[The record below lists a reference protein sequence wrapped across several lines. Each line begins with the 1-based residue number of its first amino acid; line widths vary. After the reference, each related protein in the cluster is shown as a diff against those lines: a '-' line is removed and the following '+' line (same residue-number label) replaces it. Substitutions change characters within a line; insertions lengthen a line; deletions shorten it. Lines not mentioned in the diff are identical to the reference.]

1 MDHIAAP
8 CGISDQLDDTR
19 LRAQTAELG
28 EYFTLPNA
36 EDHGWRPLPRL
47 FDDAILLDYVDRTRN
62 AIATSS
68 QCGPA
73 DIPVKVAA
81 SSFQLGIAARL
92 LSPLVGAA
100 SCFGA
105 VPMLNDG
112 SLVWQPTSRHHPQFA
127 EKHLNWVAASTP
139 AEAAGLIIA
148 SAINGALSPLND
160 RLKVLVSLSPQ
171 VTWGNVISAVNGAVT
186 VLAMSRPQDESAG
199 RAVVQALL
207 RAGPLVD
214 TGDFVRG
221 AFVRRSCC
229 LFYQAPR
236 SGLCGD
242 CVLAVSGGSQ
252 RIGR

>member
-1 MDHIAAP
+1 MDH
-8 CGISDQLDDTR
+8 TW
-19 LRAQTAELG
+19 LRAQTAKLG
-28 EYFTLPNA
+28 EYFTLPSA
-36 EDHGWRPLPRL
+36 EGHGWRTLPQL
-47 FDDAILLDYVDRTRN
+47 FDDAVLLDYVDRTRN

-68 QCGPA
+68 QCGSD
-73 DIPVKVAA
+73 DIPLKMAA

-100 SCFGA
+100 SCFNA
-105 VPMLNDG
+105 VPMLNNG

-127 EKHLNWVAASTP
+127 VTNPNWVPASTP
-139 AEAAGLIIA
+139 AQAADLIIA
-148 SAINGALSPLND
+148 SAINGALGPLND
-160 RLKVLVSLSPQ
+160 RLKVLVSLSQQ
-171 VTWGNVISAVNGAVT
+171 VTWGNVVSAVNGAVT

-252 RIGR
+252 QIGR

>member
-8 CGISDQLDDTR
+8 CGISDQLDGTR

-28 EYFTLPNA
+28 EYFTLPSA
-36 EDHGWRPLPRL
+36 EEPGWRPLPQL
-47 FDDAILLDYVDRTRN
+47 FDDAILLEYIDLTRN
-62 AIATSS
+62 AIAISS
-68 QCGPA
+68 QCGA
-73 DIPVKVAA
+73 GDVPVKVAA

-105 VPMLNDG
+105 VPMLNNG
-112 SLVWQPTSRHHPQFA
+112 SLLWQPTSRHHPQFA
-127 EKHLNWVAASTP
+127 VTHLDWEPASTP
-139 AEAAGLIIA
+139 AQAAGLITA
-148 SAINGALSPLND
+148 SAINDALGPLND

-186 VLAMSRPQDESAG
+186 VLAMSRPQDESTG

-207 RAGPLVD
+207 RVGPLVG
-214 TGDFVRG
+214 TGDFERG
-221 AFVRRSCC
+221 PFVRRSCC

-242 CVLAVSGGSQ
+242 CVLTVSGGSQ
-252 RIGR
+252 RSGR

>member
-8 CGISDQLDDTR
+8 CGIPDQLDGTV

-28 EYFTLPNA
+28 EYFTLPSA
-36 EDHGWRPLPRL
+36 EEHGWRPLPQL
-47 FDDAILLDYVDRTRN
+47 FDGAVLLDYVDRTRN

-68 QCGPA
+68 HCSPD
-73 DIPVKVAA
+73 DIPLKMAA
-81 SSFQLGIAARL
+81 SSFQLGVAARL

-105 VPMLNDG
+105 VPMLNNG

-127 EKHLNWVAASTP
+127 VKNLNWVPASTP
-139 AEAAGLIIA
+139 ALAAGLIIA
-148 SAINGALSPLND
+148 SAINGALGPLNE
-160 RLKVLVSLSPQ
+160 RLNVLVSLSPQ

-207 RAGPLVD
+207 RTGPLVD
-214 TGDFVRG
+214 TGDFDRG
-221 AFVRRSCC
+221 AFIRRSCC

-252 RIGR
+252 RIRR